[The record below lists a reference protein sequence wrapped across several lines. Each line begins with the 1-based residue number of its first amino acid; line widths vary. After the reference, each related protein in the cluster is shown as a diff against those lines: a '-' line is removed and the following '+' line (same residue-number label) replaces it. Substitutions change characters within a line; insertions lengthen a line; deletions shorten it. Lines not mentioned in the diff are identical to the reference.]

1 MVKMFPSLSLVT
13 HWQDHRS
20 ARSARLSA
28 VPFFRP
34 IRPDVTSQRSHPC
47 GELALLCLLQLKK
60 PKCFL
65 ISEEDSGLK
74 WRWIQCYKDIQS
86 ESDEAEDLMT
96 QINDAVDVFILTN
109 YGLLMAL
116 VYIVCF
122 QASVGG
128 KSPAALMF
136 CSAASKP
143 GWT

>member
-13 HWQDHRS
+13 HWQDR
-20 ARSARLSA
+20 RSARLSA
-28 VPFFRP
+28 VPFFPTNQTRCHLTA
-34 IRPDVTSQRSHPC
+34 VSSLWGVGVVVFTSI
-47 GELALLCLLQLKK
+47 KK

-109 YGLLMAL
+109 YRLLMAL